1 MQNKS
6 VFYCIKTCIS
16 KVVLFQFSLLMS
28 EREFSSRTY
37 SLHLFVHLGLFFFI
51 SFTDTLTMIYALCFR
66 VFINNDMRW
75 ETLKDQVFKLLKLL
89 EWICT

>member
-28 EREFSSRTY
+28 ERVFFKD
-37 SLHLFVHLGLFFFI
+37 LFTAPICAFRAFFFI